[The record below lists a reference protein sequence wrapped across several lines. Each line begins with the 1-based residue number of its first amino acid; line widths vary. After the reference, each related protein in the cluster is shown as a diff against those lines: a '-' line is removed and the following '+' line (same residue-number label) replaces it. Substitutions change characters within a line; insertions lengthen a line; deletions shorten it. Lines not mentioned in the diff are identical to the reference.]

1 RHVPWR
7 ITFRRLAASAPA
19 TDAPG
24 HRGRKP
30 ACFLRS
36 ADSLRDPADPG
47 PGQGRYLRLPRLPAG
62 RHGARLA
69 LCLGAWHCHADV
81 PRPRWPCRRADLPS
95 PWESLMTTR
104 FSTALLL
111 ASVLA
116 ILLFLLAPIL
126 VLIFSA
132 FDGGNI
138 FRFPPRSYSLR
149 WFEEAFNHSE
159 YKSS

>member
-1 RHVPWR
+1 
-7 ITFRRLAASAPA
+7 
-19 TDAPG
+19 
-24 HRGRKP
+24 
-30 ACFLRS
+30 
-36 ADSLRDPADPG
+36 
-47 PGQGRYLRLPRLPAG
+47 
-62 RHGARLA
+62 
-69 LCLGAWHCHADV
+69 
-81 PRPRWPCRRADLPS
+81 
-95 PWESLMTTR
+95 ESFMTTR
-104 FSTALLL
+104 FSKALLL

-159 YKSS
+159 YKSSLWISTILGVLSTAIAVGLSSLAAFGLVRGKPSYRLALEVLLLAPLTLPLVV